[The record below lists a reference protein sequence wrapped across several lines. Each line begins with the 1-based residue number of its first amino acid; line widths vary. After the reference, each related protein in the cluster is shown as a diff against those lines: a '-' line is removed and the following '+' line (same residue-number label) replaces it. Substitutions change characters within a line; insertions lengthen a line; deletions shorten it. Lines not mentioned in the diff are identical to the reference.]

1 LQTDF
6 EQYEDEIR
14 RGLTED
20 ETFATFAEGKTELET
35 PIPFNICKGKF
46 QHVELMAP
54 ALQVLSNM
62 GYIKEAEQKTKGRPT
77 KKLL

>member
-1 LQTDF
+1 MQTDF
-6 EQYEDEIR
+6 ELYEDEIR

-20 ETFATFAEGKTELET
+20 ETFADEKTEWET

-46 QHVELMAP
+46 KHVELMAP